1 MNRRSILR
9 GTAVATAVMLSLTA
23 CITGS
28 DSGDEPETENTGD
41 ATGAAGEEPAE
52 LTGDLEVVSFYP
64 EGSPD
69 HERLTGLA
77 EEFESRHPG
86 VTVTLTFGGGQ
97 DTPQIEARW
106 RAGDPPEVNY
116 GFMDAAAPDG
126 GPWVAGGQVMSLDD
140 VMQEPLEGYD
150 GTWED
155 AILPGVRPLISVGD
169 EIYGAPESVTTLQF
183 FYNAAIFEEQGIEP
197 PQTFDDL
204 VAAAD
209 TLKAAG
215 IAPFTVTGTF
225 LPYLQMYWDY
235 LALRHIGLDG
245 LQQAIAGE
253 TELAT
258 LPGAAE
264 AAADL
269 ERLTTGGY
277 FLDGFRGVDFTSAQ
291 MSFFQGDAAMILMG
305 SWLIGEMAAAI
316 PADFQVGTFPFPA
329 VDGGSGDQEGLFG
342 GTNAQV
348 VAQDAENTDA
358 AVAWLQ
364 FIAEPENQSAYV
376 EGTGG
381 ISAYTGVAAP
391 EGFEDVTA
399 MLEEGAAF
407 APSYMGLLAL
417 SQEVQTAYQQPIAQL
432 FFGEIDGAQM
442 LTAMSDGLLAAAG

>member
-9 GTAVATAVMLSLTA
+9 ATAVATAVMLSLSA

-28 DSGDEPETENTGD
+28 DSGDEPETESSAGGEATDD
-41 ATGAAGEEPAE
+41 APAE
-52 LTGDLEVVSFYP
+52 ITGDLEVVSFYP

-69 HERLTGLA
+69 HERLAGLA
-77 EEFESRHPG
+77 DEFESQHPG
-86 VTVTLTFGGGQ
+86 TTVTLTFGGGQ

-126 GPWVAGGQVMSLDD
+126 GPWVAGGQVMSLND

-197 PQTFDDL
+197 PETFDDL
-204 VAAAD
+204 LAAAD

-215 IAPFTVTGTF
+215 VAPFTVTGTF

-235 LALRHIGLDG
+235 LALRHIGLEG

-253 TELAT
+253 VELAS

-269 ERLTTGGY
+269 ERLATGGY

-305 SWLIGEMAAAI
+305 SWLIGEMSAAI
-316 PADFQVGTFPFPA
+316 PADFQVGTFAFPT
-329 VDGGSGDQEGLFG
+329 VDGGSGDQQGLFG

-348 VAQDAENTDA
+348 VAQDSGNTDA

-364 FIAEPENQSAYV
+364 FIADPENQNAYV
-376 EGTGG
+376 ESTGG
-381 ISAYTGVAAP
+381 ISAYTGIAAP

-407 APSYMGLLAL
+407 APSYMGILAL

-432 FFGEIDGAQM
+432 FFGEIDGAEM
-442 LTAMSDGLLAAAG
+442 LASMSDGLQAAAG